1 MLIYCISYTMIVLQE
16 VLHMAF
22 QLKQNKK
29 ETENKTIRFPIPL
42 IERIDEA
49 LENQN
54 VTFSSFVLQA
64 CEYALDNMDSPKK
77 ES

>member
-1 MLIYCISYTMIVLQE
+1 
-16 VLHMAF
+16 MAF

-29 ETENKTIRFPIPL
+29 EPENKTIRFPTPL

-49 LENQN
+49 LENQDA
-54 VTFSSFVLQA
+54 TFSSFVLQA
-64 CEYALDNMDSPKK
+64 CECALDNMDSPKR

>member
-1 MLIYCISYTMIVLQE
+1 MS
-16 VLHMAF
+16 F

-42 IERIDEA
+42 INRIENA
-49 LENQN
+49 IQNQN

-64 CEYALDNMDSPKK
+64 CEYALDNMDTKK
-77 ES
+77 DTLR

>member
-1 MLIYCISYTMIVLQE
+1 MLIYYQLCNTIILQE

-42 IERIDEA
+42 IEKIDKA
-49 LENQN
+49 LENKD

-64 CEYALDNMDSPKK
+64 CEYALDNMESSK
-77 ES
+77 EKS

>member
-1 MLIYCISYTMIVLQE
+1 
-16 VLHMAF
+16 MAF

-42 IERIDEA
+42 IEKIDKA
-49 LENQN
+49 LENKD

-64 CEYALDNMDSPKK
+64 CEYALDNMESSK
-77 ES
+77 EKS

>member
-1 MLIYCISYTMIVLQE
+1 MIVLQE